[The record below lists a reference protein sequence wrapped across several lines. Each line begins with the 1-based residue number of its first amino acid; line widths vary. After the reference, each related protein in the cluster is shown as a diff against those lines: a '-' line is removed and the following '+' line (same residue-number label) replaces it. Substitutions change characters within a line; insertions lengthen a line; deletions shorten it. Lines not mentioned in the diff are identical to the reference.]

1 MPDSSNP
8 DTVQAVDRNARHPL
22 RGKNGVAETGLPSL
36 PGVRLL
42 IPVNGSENSLWAVK
56 YALRLQS
63 AGRSLEV
70 VVLNVGEPVNQWQV
84 MQFRT
89 QQEIGQFQS
98 RKAQS
103 CIDEAIRP
111 LTAGNVLCRGLFK
124 QGEVVFSILDTAEEL
139 ECDEIVLPRKKERW
153 AGLFGRSIVQDIVR
167 SQRSVPVVL
176 VNNLGESA

>member
-1 MPDSSNP
+1 MSDSLYPDDSHVVGRDVPN
-8 DTVQAVDRNARHPL
+8 PL
-22 RGKNGVAETGLPSL
+22 RDKDGKRKGLRLP

-42 IPVNGSENSLWAVK
+42 VPVNGSENSLWAVK
-56 YALRLQS
+56 YALRLQKEGL
-63 AGRSLEV
+63 APEV
-70 VVLNVGEPVNQWQV
+70 MVLNVGEPVNEWQV

-111 LTAGNVLCRGLFK
+111 LAAGNVSCRGLFK

-153 AGLFGRSIVQDIVR
+153 AGLFGRSIVQDVLR
-167 SQRSVPVVL
+167 GQRSIPVVL
-176 VNNLGESA
+176 VNDHGESV